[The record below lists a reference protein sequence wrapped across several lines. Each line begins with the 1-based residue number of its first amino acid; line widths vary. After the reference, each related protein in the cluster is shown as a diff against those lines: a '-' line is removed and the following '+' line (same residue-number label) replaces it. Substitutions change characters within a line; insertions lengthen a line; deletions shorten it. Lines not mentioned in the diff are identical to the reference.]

1 MEDQDFQVVRKNL
14 NILSVLIIVLA
25 FTNAKINT
33 LNFLG
38 IDMQLDGAKFYKAL
52 FIGYLYFIWRYC
64 TKLDLKAGF
73 WNDFRKYYL
82 NSAGGIIKKHNFN
95 RYQEKFKGENSEFK
109 EIVERDSK
117 WNLVSTNYNQ
127 SNGSSL
133 TEYVMRIELRT
144 VLSTTS
150 HNKYFETNISV
161 SLWYLIKRLIVF
173 CLKHDKFGDYLFP
186 FVPVIL
192 NLLFLLFKTEWQGSL
207 RNIFN

>member
-1 MEDQDFQVVRKNL
+1 MEDHDFQVVRKNL

-38 IDMQLDGAKFYKAL
+38 IDMQLDGAKFYQAL

-64 TKLDLKAGF
+64 TKLDLRAGF
-73 WNDFRKYYL
+73 WNDFVNYFISSEEGVK
-82 NSAGGIIKKHNFN
+82 SVHNFKKYEN
-95 RYQEKFKGENSEFK
+95 RFKSEISRFSQMTNDDPNW
-109 EIVERDSK
+109 R
-117 WNLVSTNYNQ
+117 LVA
-127 SNGSSL
+127 
-133 TEYVMRIELRT
+133 
-144 VLSTTS
+144 
-150 HNKYFETNISV
+150 TNITRHSESLSNLTLSITIHTSSEIHMRNPNFEIDIKV
-161 SLWYLIKRLIVF
+161 SWKFRLKKFLIF
-173 CLKHDKFGDYLFP
+173 CFRKDKFGDYLFP